1 MFVLFD
7 IPLVFYGE
15 NEAEYGNPA
24 EDADSAHRDW
34 SYFSREDESEIFLGG
49 VSIEQLQKWLDEHG
63 DAVLVNRKSTTW
75 RGLDD
80 QACQQPALAL
90 LGANPTLIKRP
101 VIESGDNSFVGWTAE
116 VQTALGLA

>member
-1 MFVLFD
+1 VK
-7 IPLVFYGE
+7 IYGLK
-15 NEAEYGNPA
+15 NC
-24 EDADSAHRDW
+24 DSCKKALKALQ
-34 SYFSREDESEIFLGG
+34 SSRHSVEFIDLRATP

-80 QACQQPALAL
+80 QARQQPVLAL
-90 LGANPTLIKRP
+90 LMANPTLIKRP

-116 VQTALGLA
+116 VQTALGLV

>member
-1 MFVLFD
+1 MK
-7 IPLVFYGE
+7 IYGLK
-15 NEAEYGNPA
+15 NC
-24 EDADSAHRDW
+24 DSCKKALKALQSSGHYVEFIDLRATP
-34 SYFSREDESEIFLGG
+34 

-80 QACQQPALAL
+80 QARQQPVLTL
-90 LGANPTLIKRP
+90 LMANPTLIKRP

-116 VQTALGLA
+116 VQTALGLT

>member
-1 MFVLFD
+1 MK
-7 IPLVFYGE
+7 IYGLK
-15 NEAEYGNPA
+15 NC
-24 EDADSAHRDW
+24 DSCKKTLIALQSSGHSVQFIDLRATP
-34 SYFSREDESEIFLGG
+34 
-49 VSIEQLQKWLDEHG
+49 VSIEQLQKWLGEHG

-80 QACQQPALAL
+80 QARQQPVLAL
-90 LGANPTLIKRP
+90 LMANPTLIKRP